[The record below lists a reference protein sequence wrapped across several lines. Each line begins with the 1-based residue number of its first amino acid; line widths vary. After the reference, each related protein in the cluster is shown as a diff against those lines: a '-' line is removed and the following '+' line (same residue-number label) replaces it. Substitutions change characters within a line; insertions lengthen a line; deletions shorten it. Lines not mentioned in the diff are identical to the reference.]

1 MFLQDKSKQ
10 HKNVN
15 AEKKQEGPEGRRKH
29 PGNTESKEH
38 WPSLKQTPVPVRVS
52 VQLLNHEITSFSEHG
67 GIITGLYRKP
77 FALLSLGFIW
87 KRRYLDI

>member
-1 MFLQDKSKQ
+1 MFLQDKSQQ

-29 PGNTESKEH
+29 PGPRNTESRER

-52 VQLLNHEITSFSEHG
+52 VQLLNHEITSFWEHG

-87 KRRYLDI
+87 